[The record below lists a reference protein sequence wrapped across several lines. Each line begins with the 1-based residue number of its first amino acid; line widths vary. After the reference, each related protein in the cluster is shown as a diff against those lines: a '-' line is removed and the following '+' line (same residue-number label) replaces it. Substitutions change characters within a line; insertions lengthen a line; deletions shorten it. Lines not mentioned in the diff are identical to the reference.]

1 MKCINNLGL
10 ILQFFAKI
18 KKRKSISRISV
29 CMIWSNLLKNLIITN
44 CYYYVSTSYYI
55 FFRHQEFCYCMQKK
69 HLYIFKSCY
78 AFTGHVIVPSRI

>member
-10 ILQFFAKI
+10 ILQFFAKM

-55 FFRHQEFCYCMQKK
+55 F
-69 HLYIFKSCY
+69 
-78 AFTGHVIVPSRI
+78 